1 MNNDVL
7 ADLLAKT
14 ILDLD
19 EPWRTNLVA
28 YVREQ
33 IGEDGGEGEGA
44 EMEREKLTA
53 SLQKSGRLR
62 QRISRILYEW
72 RERD

>member
-1 MNNDVL
+1 MNDDLL
-7 ADLLAKT
+7 ADLLART

-19 EPWRTNLVA
+19 EPWRTNLIA
-28 YVREQ
+28 YVRDQ
-33 IGEDGGEGEGA
+33 VGEDGTEEEEA
-44 EMEREKLTA
+44 EMGREELAA

-72 RERD
+72 RERS

>member
-1 MNNDVL
+1 MNDDLL
-7 ADLLAKT
+7 ADLLART

-19 EPWRTNLVA
+19 EPWRTNLLT

-33 IGEDGGEGEGA
+33 VGEDGDEGE
-44 EMEREKLTA
+44 EMEREELMA

-72 RERD
+72 RERG

>member
-1 MNNDVL
+1 MNDDVL

-19 EPWRTNLVA
+19 EPWRTNLLT
-28 YVREQ
+28 YVRDQ
-33 IGEDGGEGEGA
+33 VGEDGAEEEGA
-44 EMEREKLTA
+44 EMGREELAA

-72 RERD
+72 RERG